1 MSNVYYN
8 PEQGTK
14 DQGHG
19 TPTMFIGILKLTLYI
34 PESGSLKSKRRVLRS
49 LKDRLKNQFNVSVA
63 EVDHHDLWQK
73 ATVAVALVTRDRRHA
88 DESLQKILNK
98 VESWGLA
105 EIIDISTEIL

>member
-1 MSNVYYN
+1 
-8 PEQGTK
+8 
-14 DQGHG
+14 
-19 TPTMFIGILKLTLYI
+19 MFIGILKLTLYI
-34 PESGSLKSKRRVLRS
+34 PESGSLKGKRRVLRS

-73 ATVAVALVTRDRRHA
+73 ATVAVALVTTDRRHA

>member
-1 MSNVYYN
+1 
-8 PEQGTK
+8 
-14 DQGHG
+14 
-19 TPTMFIGILKLTLYI
+19 MFIGILKLTLYI

>member
-1 MSNVYYN
+1 
-8 PEQGTK
+8 
-14 DQGHG
+14 
-19 TPTMFIGILKLTLYI
+19 MFIGILKLTLYI
-34 PESGSLKSKRRVLRS
+34 PESGSLKDKRRVLRS
-49 LKDRLKNQFNVSVA
+49 LKDRLKNKFNVSVA

>member
-1 MSNVYYN
+1 MV
-8 PEQGTK
+8 
-14 DQGHG
+14 
-19 TPTMFIGILKLTLYI
+19 IGILKLTLYI

>member
-1 MSNVYYN
+1 
-8 PEQGTK
+8 
-14 DQGHG
+14 
-19 TPTMFIGILKLTLYI
+19 MFSGILKLTLYI
-34 PESGSLKSKRRVLRS
+34 PESGSLKDKRRVLRS
-49 LKDRLKNQFNVSVA
+49 LKDRLKNKFNVSVA

>member
-1 MSNVYYN
+1 MV
-8 PEQGTK
+8 
-14 DQGHG
+14 
-19 TPTMFIGILKLTLYI
+19 IGILKLTLYI

-73 ATVAVALVTRDRRHA
+73 ATVAVALVTRDKRHA